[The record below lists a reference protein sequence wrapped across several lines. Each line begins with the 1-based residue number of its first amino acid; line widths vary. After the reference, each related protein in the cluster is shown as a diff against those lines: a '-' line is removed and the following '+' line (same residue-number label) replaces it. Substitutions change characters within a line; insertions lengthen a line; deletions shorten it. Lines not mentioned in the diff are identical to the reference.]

1 MSILRNFGEE
11 RYARKIVST
20 ILEERRKKT
29 FRTTLELAELVK
41 NVIPNKMKKKGFN
54 PATRTF
60 QALRIAV
67 NNELQELTSL
77 LEHTPSFL
85 KPSGRL
91 AIISFH
97 SLEDRMVK
105 QQFRKWEN
113 PCVCPTDLPYCVC
126 PTDLPYCVC
135 GKISLGKVLTRRQVK
150 ASKEE
155 IAKNPR
161 SRSAHLRVF
170 TKTSR

>member
-1 MSILRNFGEE
+1 
-11 RYARKIVST
+11 
-20 ILEERRKKT
+20 
-29 FRTTLELAELVK
+29 
-41 NVIPNKMKKKGFN
+41 MKKKGLN
-54 PATRTF
+54 PATKTF

-67 NNELQELTSL
+67 NNELQELKSL
-77 LEHTPSFL
+77 LEHAPSFL
-85 KPSGRL
+85 KNSGRL
-91 AIISFH
+91 AVISFH

-113 PCVCPTDLPYCVC
+113 PCVCPTE
-126 PTDLPYCVC
+126 LPYCVC
-135 GKISLGKVLTRRQVK
+135 GGVPLGRVITRRQVK

-170 TKTSR
+170 TKIYR